1 MRKAKGRGGLDPRRK
16 KAPPRLSLVASVY
29 WCGSRTQKRLLLGA
43 TTTTT
48 AAARATILVFLAG
61 AFAAALQLVGKIFSL
76 PPSAAPENCIF
87 RFERYLLL
95 GSQKREIETY
105 PSLELRA
112 KRKYKNFGTV
122 QSWVPFAL

>member
-61 AFAAALQLVGKIFSL
+61 ALQLVGKIFSL

-105 PSLELRA
+105 PSLVTRA
-112 KRKYKNFGTV
+112 KRKCKNFGTV

>member
-43 TTTTT
+43 TTTT

-61 AFAAALQLVGKIFSL
+61 AFAAAALQLVGKIFSL

-105 PSLELRA
+105 PSLVRA

>member
-87 RFERYLLL
+87 RFERYLSRQPETRFRTLSMHCGLL
-95 GSQKREIETY
+95 FDKQLSFDK
-105 PSLELRA
+105 LKLLL
-112 KRKYKNFGTV
+112 N
-122 QSWVPFAL
+122 L